1 MSNYISIT
9 LLNIDYKILTRVL
22 MKRVKPVIEN
32 FVKNRQ
38 TDFLSGRQMK
48 DNIMSANL
56 VMRLIRVE
64 KRNGY
69 AIFLDM

>member
-56 VMRLIRVE
+56 VMHLIRVE